1 MADVVM
7 SAPKERVITV
17 RIFFIAFIQ
26 YLSCFDDSKL
36 ANNSRESVRAIQVN
50 CEMYEETEEIVIS
63 LKYCPLQGFRHK
75 KT

>member
-36 ANNSRESVRAIQVN
+36 ANNSRESVRAI
-50 CEMYEETEEIVIS
+50 
-63 LKYCPLQGFRHK
+63 
-75 KT
+75 